1 MYKIKVIAPY
11 NDTMLGRQTVIGE
24 EYEVDNERYEAL
36 KVLEPR
42 YLIGEEIKSAKV
54 KKEDIVEVDLVDEI
68 PEDAEVVDEVIIE
81 EKPKK
86 KKRK

>member
-11 NDTMLGRQTVIGE
+11 NDTKLGRLTIVGE

-68 PEDAEVVDEVIIE
+68 PADAEVVEEVIIE

>member
-1 MYKIKVIAPY
+1 MYKIKVVAPY

-42 YLIGEEIKSAKV
+42 YLIGEEIKSTKV
-54 KKEDIVEVDLVDEI
+54 KKEDIVKVDLVDEI
-68 PEDAEVVDEVIIE
+68 PENVEVVDEVIIE